1 MDRISGGRFGIYA
14 MEYQGHEQDCHD
26 GRHGICF
33 PYTVGVCLTEQA
45 TKYEETPTEGSQ
57 YSQIRDSMY
66 ILSVMNQ
73 YTIKQRMPSQ
83 EAERLLRIALFSDSL
98 QLEAVEGQYNT
109 IVSRRR
115 ELAKAIREGRK
126 KGIVP
131 VFISQMW
138 FLFSLAITLESGQCC
153 NHTC

>member
-1 MDRISGGRFGIYA
+1 
-14 MEYQGHEQDCHD
+14 
-26 GRHGICF
+26 
-33 PYTVGVCLTEQA
+33 
-45 TKYEETPTEGSQ
+45 
-57 YSQIRDSMY
+57 MY

-98 QLEAVEGQYNT
+98 QLEAVEGQYDT